1 MNLAKIFDLVKCS
14 RNNISCNADILTVE
28 DAKAMSDQFRYAVVN
43 NKSGL
48 PCYLCKTRDDA
59 KESIDDI
66 RRYCCT
72 SASYRI
78 VDLWKNEENAMKI
91 CDVVR
96 LCKTYG
102 ENTTL
107 AELQKEIQG
116 NKIHKCPKC
125 SGTGKI
131 TKKRNKAQY
140 WECCDDYEYYDVECD
155 LCNGQGYTEHM
166 YKPKMIQDGWE
177 QEN

>member
-1 MNLAKIFDLVKCS
+1 MNLAKIFDLVKSS
-14 RNNISCNADILTVE
+14 RNCITRNADILTVE

-78 VDLWKNEENAMKI
+78 VDLWLE
-91 CDVVR
+91 
-96 LCKTYG
+96 
-102 ENTTL
+102 
-107 AELQKEIQG
+107 
-116 NKIHKCPKC
+116 
-125 SGTGKI
+125 
-131 TKKRNKAQY
+131 
-140 WECCDDYEYYDVECD
+140 
-155 LCNGQGYTEHM
+155 
-166 YKPKMIQDGWE
+166 
-177 QEN
+177 

>member
-1 MNLAKIFDLVKCS
+1 MSMMLRLLMDWKLFTKIRNKRKRKSDL
-14 RNNISCNADILTVE
+14 LTVE

-78 VDLWKNEENAMKI
+78 VDLWLE
-91 CDVVR
+91 
-96 LCKTYG
+96 
-102 ENTTL
+102 
-107 AELQKEIQG
+107 
-116 NKIHKCPKC
+116 
-125 SGTGKI
+125 
-131 TKKRNKAQY
+131 
-140 WECCDDYEYYDVECD
+140 
-155 LCNGQGYTEHM
+155 
-166 YKPKMIQDGWE
+166 
-177 QEN
+177 